1 MNILLNLEQNVF
13 NDNLNNSSFMYAG
26 KSLTEMNAEE
36 YNELAII
43 HKEKGLFDKVIFFYS
58 KALLQRVLS
67 LGESNIKSI
76 RSTIKLAE
84 AYLDN
89 NMSSESL
96 SFYEKSLELSLNNF
110 GANSLEVASI
120 YSALANIHFN
130 EDSLEEAFSFYLK
143 ALDLRKNMLGENH
156 PLTAMSQHELG
167 YFYAVSKEYSLAL
180 PFFEKS
186 LKTRVELYR
195 HSHPETARSYNSLAM
210 CEYHLFNYD
219 EAYKHLLEAIRIKV
233 LILPRNDKS
242 IVLCKKNLLE
252 IKKNIS
258 RKVKHTF
265 LKNMFAWIR
274 NL

>member
-130 EDSLEEAFSFYLK
+130 EDSLEEAFSFYVQALK
-143 ALDLRKNMLGENH
+143 IREMHLGDKH
-156 PLTAMSQHELG
+156 PLTANSQHELA
-167 YFYAVSKEYSLAL
+167 YFYAASEEYALAL
-180 PFFEKS
+180 PLFEKS
-186 LKTRVELYR
+186 LEVRIELYR
-195 HSHPETARSYNSLAM
+195 LSHPETAKSYNSLAM
-210 CEYHLFNYD
+210 CHYHLFHYD
-219 EAYKHLLEAIRIKV
+219 KAYVYLLEAIRIKEM
-233 LILPRNDKS
+233 ILPKNDERILS
-242 IVLCKKNLLE
+242 CKMNLKE
-252 IKKNIS
+252 IKKN
-258 RKVKHTF
+258 F
-265 LKNMFAWIR
+265 LKEKKDTFFESVFGWIKSF
-274 NL
+274 